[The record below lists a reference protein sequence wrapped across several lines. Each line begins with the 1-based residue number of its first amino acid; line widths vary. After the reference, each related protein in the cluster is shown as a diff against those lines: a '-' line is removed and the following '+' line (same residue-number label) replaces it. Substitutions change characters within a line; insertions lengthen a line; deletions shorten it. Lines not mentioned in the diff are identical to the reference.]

1 VGWADGDG
9 QNDRCFA
16 MKFHLHDHARPLFD
30 DPEITGNMLRR
41 LAIERI
47 AYSSPE

>member
-1 VGWADGDG
+1 
-9 QNDRCFA
+9 

-41 LAIERI
+41 LAIDLRGNHSGEEYAMR
-47 AYSSPE
+47 S